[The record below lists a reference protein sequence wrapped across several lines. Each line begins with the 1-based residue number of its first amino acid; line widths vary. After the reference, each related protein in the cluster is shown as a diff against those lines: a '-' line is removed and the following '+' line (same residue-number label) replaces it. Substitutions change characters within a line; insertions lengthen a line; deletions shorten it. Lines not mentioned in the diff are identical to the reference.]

1 MGAERLLISVR
12 IGTRLSR
19 LRRWVPAV
27 FDTGSPDSM
36 IGYRD
41 ALSIQ
46 VRGSVLSK
54 KSRKE
59 IKAGVVHFG
68 AILLRQLWS
77 SEGWEEKVASTL
89 SRFLC

>member
-1 MGAERLLISVR
+1 
-12 IGTRLSR
+12 
-19 LRRWVPAV
+19 
-27 FDTGSPDSM
+27 M

-59 IKAGVVHFG
+59 NTGEFYIEV
-68 AILLRQLWS
+68 
-77 SEGWEEKVASTL
+77 T
-89 SRFLC
+89 